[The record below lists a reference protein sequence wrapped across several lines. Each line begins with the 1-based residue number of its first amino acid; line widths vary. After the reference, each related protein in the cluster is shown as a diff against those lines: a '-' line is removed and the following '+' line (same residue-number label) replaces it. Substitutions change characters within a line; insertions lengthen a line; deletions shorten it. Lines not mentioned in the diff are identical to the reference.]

1 MVKGFHARREFA
13 RLARFGAN
21 ILDAHSCFIFLP
33 RGLVDVLDRHAALD
47 SGSKLSAAESM
58 EELALVGAHSLSQK
72 CIPDCIIHAE
82 NGLVGW
88 VARHGHPIHVSP
100 FEHDSRTL
108 GTYSEDQQL
117 KSFIAVP
124 LAIPLLADGSTLIGG
139 SSMPPAGFPLG
150 GNSRG
155 VLSGVLA
162 ADSKKAFAFSK
173 LQGKL
178 LEELSEQ
185 ASSLI
190 VVAVSA
196 IQAQQETVS
205 LETFFDKAD
214 RYVAAL
220 GVDSV
225 EALRISPINL
235 SALERSLGL
244 AKVDAMMTQLYRL
257 FEQSLPPQT
266 PVYISP
272 SGDLLCL
279 VDNMMSSYFE
289 GKAQALAEHVS
300 GGGSQSVVFKFHRS
314 GFDKAG
320 SSKRKSDNRSVAELI
335 AATIERATE
344 NDSRDTGKNLGSNSV
359 VPFGRFL
366 RKVV

>member
-1 MVKGFHARREFA
+1 MVQGFQARREFA
-13 RLARFGAN
+13 RLSRFGAN

-33 RGLVDVLDRHAALD
+33 RSLSDILERHASVDLVAQL
-47 SGSKLSAAESM
+47 AASPVGD
-58 EELALVGAHSLSQK
+58 ELALVGAHSLSQK
-72 CIPDCIIHAE
+72 CITDCVLHAD

-124 LAIPLLADGSTLIGG
+124 LPIPNGAGG
-139 SSMPPAGFPLG
+139 S
-150 GNSRG
+150 

-178 LEELSEQ
+178 LEELAEQ
-185 ASSLI
+185 ASSLV
-190 VVAVSA
+190 VVALAA
-196 IQAQQETVS
+196 IEAQRETVS
-205 LETFFDKAD
+205 LESFFERAD
-214 RYVAAL
+214 RFVSVL
-220 GVDSV
+220 GGDSV
-225 EALRISPINL
+225 EALRISPANL
-235 SALERSLGL
+235 AALERDLGIG
-244 AKVDAMMTQLYRL
+244 KVDAMMHQLYRL
-257 FEQSLPPQT
+257 FEQSLPPNT
-266 PVYISP
+266 PVYITP
-272 SGDLLCL
+272 GGDLLCL

-300 GGGSQSVVFKFHRS
+300 GGDSRVVQFKFQRS
-314 GFDKAG
+314 GLADRRGARRRG
-320 SSKRKSDNRSVAELI
+320 DARSVAELV
-335 AATIERATE
+335 AATIENVSSHAGDE
-344 NDSRDTGKNLGSNSV
+344 SAEGNGFSSV
-359 VPFGRFL
+359 VPFSRFL

>member
-33 RGLVDVLDRHAALD
+33 RGLVDVLDRHAAIE
-47 SGSKLSAAESM
+47 SGSKLGAAESS

-124 LAIPLLADGSTLIGG
+124 LAIPLLSDGTSLIGG
-139 SSMPPAGFPLG
+139 ASMRTAVATG
-150 GNSRG
+150 GNARG
-155 VLSGVLA
+155 ILSGVLA

-196 IQAQQETVS
+196 IRAQQETIS
-205 LETFFDKAD
+205 LESFFEKAD

-225 EALRISPINL
+225 EALRISPANL
-235 SALERSLGL
+235 GALERSLGI
-244 AKVDAMMTQLYRL
+244 AKVDSMMKQLYRL

-266 PVYISP
+266 PVYIGP

-300 GGGSQSVVFKFHRS
+300 GGGSQSVIFKFHRS
-314 GFDKAG
+314 GFDAAG
-320 SSKRKSDNRSVAELI
+320 SSKRKPDNRSVAELI
-335 AATIERATE
+335 AATIERSSDDE
-344 NDSRDTGKNLGSNSV
+344 QGRVKDLGSSSV